1 MTEADVR
8 ILKENNGKQVG
19 VRCMDGEIMKIKV
32 ISASESEGD
41 VVYDLISTN
50 KPERYAG
57 RAPNTAHLTK
67 FDEIDTVM
75 SGPSDLA
82 PQGHR
87 PQNTTLPGV

>member
-50 KPERYAG
+50 KPERYA
-57 RAPNTAHLTK
+57 HLTK